1 MLKVVF
7 QFKNQGKAGFIKH
20 AKTKTHKHT
29 ADGINNR
36 LTGQQSFTVRPS
48 VDDENNTDLSGEEE
62 PEDGGGGGAGGD
74 GEDTEVHLEVA
85 RGQDG
90 DNAVEV
96 GGTIIGDRLV
106 KYDRGGGRTRRKV
119 KRH

>member
-7 QFKNQGKAGFIKH
+7 QFKNQGKAGFIRH
-20 AKTKTHKHT
+20 AKTKTHNT
-29 ADGINNR
+29 R

-96 GGTIIGDRLV
+96 GGTIIGDSLV